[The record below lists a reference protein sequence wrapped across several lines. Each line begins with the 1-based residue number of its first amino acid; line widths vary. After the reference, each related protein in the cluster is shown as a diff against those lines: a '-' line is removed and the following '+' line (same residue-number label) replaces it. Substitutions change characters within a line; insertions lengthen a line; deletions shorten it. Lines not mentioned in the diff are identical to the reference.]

1 MVFSST
7 HLSCDCAGS
16 SPAPPPQLDDLM
28 EVCGG
33 EAVKDWEGF
42 GKAMS
47 IPDSKLEEISLTH
60 KNDTEK
66 CKEQLFK
73 VSSHNTRS

>member
-1 MVFSST
+1 
-7 HLSCDCAGS
+7 
-16 SPAPPPQLDDLM
+16 M

-33 EAVKDWEGF
+33 EAVKDWEGL

-47 IPDSKLEEISLTH
+47 VPENKLEEISLTH
-60 KNDTEK
+60 KNDAEK

-73 VSSHNTRS
+73 VSSHKPWN